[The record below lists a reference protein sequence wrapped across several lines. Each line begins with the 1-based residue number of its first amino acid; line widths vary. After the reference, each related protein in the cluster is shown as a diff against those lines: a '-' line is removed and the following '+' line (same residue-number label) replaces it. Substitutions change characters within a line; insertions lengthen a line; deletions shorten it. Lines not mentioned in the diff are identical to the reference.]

1 MTRDATTPPELVGP
15 DHWLEPVESDHAPVF
30 AELSARGLNA
40 FSHGLDLVGMEQAEL
55 VISGLGQQLWATPMM
70 AWSAAD
76 EPLGLFALTNVDNR
90 DLNAELFAL
99 LAGIDSTAALRR
111 YLDVVF
117 WAFPLRRISAA
128 VLRPGGDYR
137 EVLVRS
143 GFISEGVLGG
153 AALRGGRP
161 TDLEVFA
168 TIRPAVG

>member
-1 MTRDATTPPELVGP
+1 MTQNDTTAPALAGP
-15 DHWLEPVESDHAPVF
+15 GHWLCPVGSEHAAVF

-40 FSHGLDLVGMEQAEL
+40 FSHGLDLVGVEQAEL

-70 AWSAAD
+70 AWSTAD

-90 DLNAELFAL
+90 DLNADLFAV
-99 LAGIDSTAALRR
+99 LAGPDAAPALRR
-111 YLDVVF
+111 YLEVVF

-143 GFISEGVLGG
+143 GFTSEGVLDG
-153 AALRGGRP
+153 AVLRGGRP
-161 TDLEVFA
+161 TDLELFA
-168 TIRPAVG
+168 TIRPVVG